1 MAKSSWF
8 QRRDPG
14 AICILLL
21 FSVLDAVSC
30 LDLNDVFTVQTGTD
44 NGGCD
49 AHYNVAAPDG
59 TVLDNW
65 QTECTSSIDLAQ
77 VAIDNYLLQTPKA
90 QSVRNA
96 MMVYFGIPNALP
108 PGVAQAAWEAERDA
122 INSMLLEHASP
133 LALPR
138 AFRCLWTDAVAS

>member
-8 QRRDPG
+8 QRRDRG
-14 AICILLL
+14 ALCILLL
-21 FSVLDAVSC
+21 FSILDAVSC

-49 AHYNVAAPDG
+49 AHYDVAAPDG
-59 TVLDNW
+59 TVLDTW

-77 VAIDNYLLQTPKA
+77 VAIDNYTMQTPKA

-108 PGVAQAAWEAERDA
+108 PGVAEASWEAEREA
-122 INSMLLEHASP
+122 INGMLLEHASP
-133 LALPR
+133 LTLSC
-138 AFRCLWTDAVAS
+138 AFRCRWTDTGAS